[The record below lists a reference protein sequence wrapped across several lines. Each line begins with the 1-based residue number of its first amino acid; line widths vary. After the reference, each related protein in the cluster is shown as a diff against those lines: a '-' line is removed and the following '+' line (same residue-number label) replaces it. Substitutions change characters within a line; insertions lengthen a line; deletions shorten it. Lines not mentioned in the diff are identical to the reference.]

1 MFHKQSARED
11 IKEWIDSLKAKTK
24 NDFFLLPKDPPK
36 NPIPQIQVSPAQRWS
51 SHTSWGICFFQSF
64 HMVVDGLLITRG

>member
-24 NDFFLLPKDPPK
+24 NDFFT
-36 NPIPQIQVSPAQRWS
+36 PQGPSQKSNS
-51 SHTSWGICFFQSF
+51 SNTGQSCSE
-64 HMVVDGLLITRG
+64 VVISH